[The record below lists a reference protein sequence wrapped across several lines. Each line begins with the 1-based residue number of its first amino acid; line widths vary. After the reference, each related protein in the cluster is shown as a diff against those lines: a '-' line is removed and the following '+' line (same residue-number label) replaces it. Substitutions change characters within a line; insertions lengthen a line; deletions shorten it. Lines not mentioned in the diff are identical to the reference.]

1 MAVNV
6 AMATVITAN
15 IRNALSVTSCA
26 LRSVIDAIPR
36 LLRHSDSGVAPVVT
50 LEMTLVATDASPVQ
64 LGGTIAATSI
74 DAAPVTT
81 AAPTSAT
88 S

>member
-36 LLRHSDSGVAPVVT
+36 LPRHSDSGVAPVVT

-64 LGGTIAATSI
+64 LGRTVAATSI
-74 DAAPVTT
+74 AAAPVTT
-81 AAPTSAT
+81 PAPISAT

>member
-6 AMATVITAN
+6 AMAT
-15 IRNALSVTSCA
+15 SVASCA
-26 LRSVIDAIPR
+26 LRSAIDALPR
-36 LLRHSDSGVAPVVT
+36 LLRHSDSGVAPVAT

-64 LGGTIAATSI
+64 LGGTVAATSI
-74 DAAPVTT
+74 AAAPVTT